1 MAKFKCSICSGQLEL
16 SSHTIKVEDDK
27 VVSPEA
33 VCCNTYM
40 ESIRE
45 NKGLG
50 TVLSRPG
57 GRARGKNDPMRN

>member
-1 MAKFKCSICSGQLEL
+1 MAKFKCTVCKSELEL
-16 SSHTIKVEDDK
+16 STHTIKVVDGK

-33 VCCNTYM
+33 MCCDTYM
-40 ESIRE
+40 SSVRE
-45 NKGLG
+45 HKGFG

>member
-1 MAKFKCSICSGQLEL
+1 MLEL
-16 SSHTIKVEDDK
+16 STHTMKVEGG
-27 VVSPEA
+27 VIVSPEA
-33 VCCNTYM
+33 ICCDTYM

-57 GRARGKNDPMRN
+57 GKVRGKNGLRSG